1 MPEYNSSN
9 ITIGIFGGGQL
20 GDMLST
26 AAHKL
31 GYKTVIFT
39 DNVNCPAIDNCSDY
53 IISDYRN
60 EQSLF
65 EFAKKIDVATL
76 EFENIPTESV
86 DFIAK
91 YCPIFPDSRVLNI
104 AKNRLL
110 EKSFMADNQI
120 NTAEFYEIT
129 NKNNFLENLKKLNY
143 KAILKTNQMGYDGKG
158 QHLINNENEIPDLS
172 FDKEKYILEEFI
184 PFEREISVMIGRDQS
199 GKVSCYEPLENKHKN
214 GILDT
219 SSYPANISQET
230 SKNSKIIAQKIIEN
244 LNMTGLLGVEFF
256 VLKSGKLLV
265 NEIAPR
271 PHNSGHFSMDGCN
284 TSQFE
289 QLIRIVCQ
297 LPLGDVTFDKKGYMK
312 NLIGN
317 DVLNI
322 EKLIKDKL
330 HRTYLYNKKEIK
342 PGRKMGHIN
351 FINND

>member
-39 DNVNCPAIDNCSDY
+39 DTVNCPAIDNCSDY

-65 EFAKKIDVATL
+65 EFAEKIDVATL

-91 YCPIFPDSRVLNI
+91 YCPIFPDSRVLNV
-104 AKNRLL
+104 AKNRFL

-219 SSYPANISQET
+219 SSYPASISQET

-244 LNMTGLLGVEFF
+244 LNMIGLLGVEFF

-297 LPLGDVTFDKKGYMK
+297 LPLGDVTFNKKGYMK

-322 EKLIKDKL
+322 EKLIKGKL